1 MIKFVKFLVTFI
13 LIISIVATANAQKWE
28 RAYTKD
34 DVTFNA
40 GYGMLS
46 TDALLIRSVNNY
58 SNLQGDY
65 KPAGFGPLYIGMDV
79 HSKDNYII
87 GLSYSYVSAQS
98 GADFDDD
105 FRLYQHKY
113 SAHQIMAK
121 YSLGWFNSAKFGGMF
136 YSGVQA
142 GFKFAKGETDY
153 FDAIFVSN
161 PEKYPWKISSTATH
175 LTIIGLKGRLL
186 NNSAL
191 GFDTQIGIGA
201 MGIISGGINYT
212 IGK

>member
-1 MIKFVKFLVTFI
+1 MKFKKLSIAFI
-13 LIISIVATANAQKWE
+13 LFICLISTTNAQKWE

-40 GYGMLS
+40 GYGMLA
-46 TDALLIRSVNNY
+46 TDAFLISTVNNY

-65 KPAGFGPLYIGMDV
+65 KPTSFGPLYLGLEV
-79 HSKDNYII
+79 HSRDNYII

-98 GADFDDD
+98 GADLDDD

-113 SAHQIMAK
+113 FAHQLMLK
-121 YSLGWFNSAKFGGMF
+121 YSLGWFNSASFGGMF
-136 YSGVQA
+136 YSGIQA
-142 GFKFAKGETDY
+142 GFKLAKGETDY
-153 FDAIFVSN
+153 FDAVFVSN
-161 PEKYPWKISSTATH
+161 PEKYPFKISSTGTH
-175 LTIIGLKGRLL
+175 LTIVGLKGRLL

-201 MGIISGGINYT
+201 MGIFSVGLNYT
-212 IGK
+212 IRE